1 MRKFLPIALVA
12 FAALGSAS
20 AAQAPARP
28 HQPHARALAQ
38 ITGHAHWCY
47 CG

>member
-1 MRKFLPIALVA
+1 MRKFLAIALVA

-20 AAQAPARP
+20 AVEAPVHP
-28 HQPHARALAQ
+28 HQAHARALAQ
-38 ITGHAHWCY
+38 VGGHVHWCY